1 MSTGRTTTHGIGGQA
16 WCLPFLSRPVRTVP
30 WVAAFLLW
38 LLADVA
44 QAHPFLQDSWWVVV
58 ETNRLVMR
66 VSATL
71 REVAVVQKV
80 PVPTNGLTDLG
91 AIQTA
96 LTNHGSYLLKALKLE
111 ADGAPL
117 SGEVLDWQLV
127 GDAGAAEPADSP
139 LYLERTHA
147 AFDLEFRFGAAGP
160 PREITFGHATLK
172 EHRYA
177 PGVPW
182 DVTYAL
188 TVKDAALKDIAAG
201 IVRIDL
207 PFTLALMMPTN
218 APATSP
224 TAPVSPATASSN
236 APPGLPVPDT
246 KPGRPDVMDG
256 FKAADP
262 SASFTSYLGLGIHHI
277 LSGYDHLLFLAAL
290 ALAAVRLVDFFKL
303 IATFTIAHSLTVT
316 LSALGYVRLP
326 PWFVEPFIAAS
337 IVFVAVENLVSLRR
351 AGARSRLV
359 LAFGFG
365 LVHGL
370 GFAGGLVDAIGGT
383 GGASLAM
390 AILAFCLGVEL
401 GHLMVGLPFWCAIR
415 ANRAEFG
422 ERSSERIYRAGSV
435 AVAAGGLYFLV
446 AALRQYL

>member
-1 MSTGRTTTHGIGGQA
+1 MR
-16 WCLPFLSRPVRTVP
+16 LPFFSPSAKVVP
-30 WVAAFLLW
+30 WVVALLLW

-71 REVAVVQKV
+71 REIAVVQKV
-80 PVPTNGLTDLG
+80 PVPTNGLTDLA

-96 LTNHGSYLLKALKLE
+96 LTHHGGYLLKSLKLE
-111 ADGAPL
+111 ADGVPL

-127 GDAGAAEPADSP
+127 GDAGATEPADSP

-188 TVKDAALKDIAAG
+188 TVKDAGLKDIAAG
-201 IVRIDL
+201 IVRVDL
-207 PFTLALMMPTN
+207 PFTLALKMPTN
-218 APATSP
+218 APSASAP
-224 TAPVSPATASSN
+224 TPASS
-236 APPGLPVPDT
+236 AMASTTGPPGLPVPAM
-246 KPGRPDVMDG
+246 KPTRSDVMAG
-256 FKAADP
+256 FKASDP
-262 SASFTSYLGLGIHHI
+262 SASFTSYLRLGIHHI
-277 LSGYDHLLFLAAL
+277 LTGYDHLLFLAAL
-290 ALAAVRLVDFFKL
+290 ALAAVRLADFFRL
-303 IATFTIAHSLTVT
+303 IATFTLAHSLTVT

-337 IVFVAVENLVSLRR
+337 IVFVAVENLVSPRR
-351 AGARSRLV
+351 AGARSRLA

-401 GHLMVGLPFWCAIR
+401 GHLMVGLPFWCAVR

-422 ERSSERIYRAGSV
+422 ERSAARVHRAGSV
-435 AVAAGGLYFLV
+435 AIAAGGIYFLV

>member
-1 MSTGRTTTHGIGGQA
+1 MR
-16 WCLPFLSRPVRTVP
+16 LPFLSRPAKS
-30 WVAAFLLW
+30 VAWDVAFLMW
-38 LLADVA
+38 LFADVA

-96 LTNHGSYLLKALKLE
+96 LTNHGSYLLKSLKLE

-127 GDAGAAEPADSP
+127 GDAGASEPADSP

-147 AFDLEFRFGAAGP
+147 AFDLEFHFGAAGP

-188 TVKDAALKDIAAG
+188 TVKDAGLKDIAAG

-218 APATSP
+218 GPTTS
-224 TAPVSPATASSN
+224 ASSLASSATASTN
-236 APPGLPVPDT
+236 GPPDLPVTT
-246 KPGRPDVMDG
+246 KNPGRPDVMDG

-262 SASFTSYLGLGIHHI
+262 SASFISYLRLGIHHI
-277 LSGYDHLLFLAAL
+277 LTGYDHLLFLAAL
-290 ALAAVRLVDFFKL
+290 ALAALRLADLFKL
-303 IATFTIAHSLTVT
+303 IATFTVAHSLTVT
-316 LSALGYVRLP
+316 LSVLGYVRLP

-337 IVFVAVENLVSLRR
+337 IVFVAVENLVSPGR
-351 AGARSRLV
+351 AGARSRLA

-422 ERSSERIYRAGSV
+422 ERSADRVYRTGSV
-435 AVAAGGLYFLV
+435 AVAAGGTYFLV
-446 AALRQYL
+446 AALRQYF

>member
-1 MSTGRTTTHGIGGQA
+1 MRQPSPPQA
-16 WCLPFLSRPVRTVP
+16 ITAWPRLGHALVLLFALLSEGT
-30 WVAAFLLW
+30 
-38 LLADVA
+38 A

-80 PVPTNGLTDLG
+80 PVPTNGLTDLA

-96 LTNHGSYLLKALKLE
+96 LTHHGSYLLKALKLE

-127 GDAGAAEPADSP
+127 GDAGASEPADSP

-188 TVKDAALKDIAAG
+188 TVKDAGLKDIAAG

-207 PFTLALMMPTN
+207 PFTLALKMPTN
-218 APATSP
+218 APSASAP
-224 TAPVSPATASSN
+224 TPASS
-236 APPGLPVPDT
+236 AMASTTGPPGLPVPAT
-246 KPGRPDVMDG
+246 EPTRSDVMAG

-262 SASFTSYLGLGIHHI
+262 SASSSSYLRLGIHHI
-277 LSGYDHLLFLAAL
+277 LTGYDHLLFLAAL
-290 ALAAVRLVDFFKL
+290 ALAAVRLADFFRL
-303 IATFTIAHSLTVT
+303 IVTFTVAHSLTVT

-337 IVFVAVENLVSLRR
+337 IVFVAVENLVSPRR
-351 AGARSRLV
+351 AGARSRLA

-383 GGASLAM
+383 GGASLAV

-422 ERSSERIYRAGSV
+422 ERPAARVHRAGSV
-435 AVAAGGLYFLV
+435 AIAAGGIYFLV

>member
-1 MSTGRTTTHGIGGQA
+1 MTTRRTTTHRTGGQA
-16 WCLPFLSRPVRTVP
+16 WRLPFLSRPGKAAP
-30 WVAAFLLW
+30 WVAAFLLC

-96 LTNHGSYLLKALKLE
+96 LTHHGSYLLKALKLE

-160 PREITFGHATLK
+160 PHEITFGHATLK

-188 TVKDAALKDIAAG
+188 TVKDAGLKDIAAG

-218 APATSP
+218 AP
-224 TAPVSPATASSN
+224 TASPPAPTSSATVSTN
-236 APPGLPVPDT
+236 GPPGLPVPAMKHT
-246 KPGRPDVMDG
+246 RPDVMAG

-262 SASFTSYLGLGIHHI
+262 SASSTSYLRLGIHHI
-277 LSGYDHLLFLAAL
+277 LTGYDHLLFLVAL
-290 ALAAVRLVDFFKL
+290 ALAAVRLADFFKL
-303 IATFTIAHSLTVT
+303 IATFTVAHSLTVT

-337 IVFVAVENLVSLRR
+337 IVFVAVENLVSPRR
-351 AGARSRLV
+351 AGARSRFA

-383 GGASLAM
+383 GGRALAV
-390 AILAFCLGVEL
+390 AILAFCGGVEL

-415 ANRAEFG
+415 ANRAECG
-422 ERSSERIYRAGSV
+422 EQSADRVYRAGSV
-435 AVAAGGLYFLV
+435 TVAAGGIYFLV
-446 AALRQYL
+446 AAVRQYL

>member
-1 MSTGRTTTHGIGGQA
+1 MSARRTTPRRSGGQA
-16 WCLPFLSRPVRTVP
+16 WRLPFFSRLAKTGP
-30 WVAAFLLW
+30 WAVACLLW
-38 LLADVA
+38 LLIGTA

-96 LTNHGSYLLKALKLE
+96 LTHHGSYLLKALKLE

-127 GDAGAAEPADSP
+127 GDAGATESADSP

-188 TVKDAALKDIAAG
+188 TVKDAGLKDIAAG

-218 APATSP
+218 APAAEA
-224 TAPVSPATASSN
+224 TAPAASASSSR
-236 APPGLPVPDT
+236 PPGLPVPT
-246 KPGRPDVMDG
+246 MKSTRPDMMAG

-262 SASFTSYLGLGIHHI
+262 SASFTSYLRLGIHHI
-277 LSGYDHLLFLAAL
+277 LTGYDHLLFLAAL
-290 ALAAVRLVDFFKL
+290 ALAAARLADFFKL
-303 IATFTIAHSLTVT
+303 IATFTIAHSLTVA

-337 IVFVAVENLVSLRR
+337 IVFVAVENLVSPRR
-351 AGARSRLV
+351 AGARSRLA
-359 LAFGFG
+359 LASGFG

-383 GGASLAM
+383 GGASLAL

-422 ERSSERIYRAGSV
+422 ERSATWVFRGGSV
-435 AVAAGGLYFLV
+435 AIALGGSYFLV

>member
-1 MSTGRTTTHGIGGQA
+1 MR
-16 WCLPFLSRPVRTVP
+16 LPFFSPSAKVVP
-30 WVAAFLLW
+30 WVVALLLW

-71 REVAVVQKV
+71 REIAVVQKV

-96 LTNHGSYLLKALKLE
+96 LTHHGGYLLKSLKLE
-111 ADGAPL
+111 ADGVPL

-127 GDAGAAEPADSP
+127 GDAGATEPADSP

-188 TVKDAALKDIAAG
+188 TVKDAGLKDIAAG
-201 IVRIDL
+201 IVRVDL
-207 PFTLALMMPTN
+207 PFTLALKMPTN
-218 APATSP
+218 APSASAP
-224 TAPVSPATASSN
+224 TPASS
-236 APPGLPVPDT
+236 AMASTTGPPGLPVPAM
-246 KPGRPDVMDG
+246 KPTRSDVMAG
-256 FKAADP
+256 FKASDP
-262 SASFTSYLGLGIHHI
+262 SASFTSYLRLGIHHI
-277 LSGYDHLLFLAAL
+277 LTGYDHLLFLAAL
-290 ALAAVRLVDFFKL
+290 ALAAVRLADFFRL
-303 IATFTIAHSLTVT
+303 IATFTLAHSLTVT

-337 IVFVAVENLVSLRR
+337 IVFVAVENLVSPRR
-351 AGARSRLV
+351 AGARSRLA

-401 GHLMVGLPFWCAIR
+401 GHLMVGLPFWCAVR

-422 ERSSERIYRAGSV
+422 ERPAARVHRAGSV
-435 AVAAGGLYFLV
+435 AIAAGGIYFLV

>member
-1 MSTGRTTTHGIGGQA
+1 MR
-16 WCLPFLSRPVRTVP
+16 LPFFSPSAKVVP
-30 WVAAFLLW
+30 WVVALLLW

-71 REVAVVQKV
+71 REIAVVQKV

-96 LTNHGSYLLKALKLE
+96 LTHHGGYLLKSLKLE
-111 ADGAPL
+111 ADGVPL
-117 SGEVLDWQLV
+117 YGEVLDWQLV
-127 GDAGAAEPADSP
+127 GDAGATEPADSP

-188 TVKDAALKDIAAG
+188 TVKDAGLKDIAAG
-201 IVRIDL
+201 IVRVDL
-207 PFTLALMMPTN
+207 PFTLALKMPTN
-218 APATSP
+218 APSASAP
-224 TAPVSPATASSN
+224 TPASS
-236 APPGLPVPDT
+236 AMASTTGPPGLPVPAM
-246 KPGRPDVMDG
+246 KPTRSDVMAG

-262 SASFTSYLGLGIHHI
+262 SASFTSYLRLGIHHI
-277 LSGYDHLLFLAAL
+277 LTGYDHLLFLAAL
-290 ALAAVRLVDFFKL
+290 ALAAVRLADFFRL
-303 IATFTIAHSLTVT
+303 IATFTLAHSLTVT

-337 IVFVAVENLVSLRR
+337 IVFVAVENLVSPRR
-351 AGARSRLV
+351 AGARSRLA

-401 GHLMVGLPFWCAIR
+401 GHLMVGLPFWCAVR

-422 ERSSERIYRAGSV
+422 ERPAARVHRAGSV
-435 AVAAGGLYFLV
+435 AIAAGGIYFLV

>member
-1 MSTGRTTTHGIGGQA
+1 MRQPSPPQA
-16 WCLPFLSRPVRTVP
+16 IAAWPRLSHALV
-30 WVAAFLLW
+30 LLFA
-38 LLADVA
+38 LLSAGTA

-71 REVAVVQKV
+71 REIAVVQKV
-80 PVPTNGLTDLG
+80 PVPTNGLTDLD

-96 LTNHGSYLLKALKLE
+96 LTHHGSYLLKALKLE
-111 ADGAPL
+111 ADGVPL

-127 GDAGAAEPADSP
+127 GDAGASEPADSP

-188 TVKDAALKDIAAG
+188 TVKDAGLKDIAAG

-207 PFTLALMMPTN
+207 PFTLALKMPTN
-218 APATSP
+218 APSAS
-224 TAPVSPATASSN
+224 APAPPSASMASTTG
-236 APPGLPVPDT
+236 PPGLALPAM
-246 KPGRPDVMDG
+246 KPTRPDVMAG

-262 SASFTSYLGLGIHHI
+262 SASFTSYLRLGIHHI
-277 LSGYDHLLFLAAL
+277 LTGYDHLLFLAAL
-290 ALAAVRLVDFFKL
+290 ALAAVRLADFFKL
-303 IATFTIAHSLTVT
+303 IATFTLAHSLTVT

-337 IVFVAVENLVSLRR
+337 IVFVAVENLVSPRR
-351 AGARSRLV
+351 AGARSRLA

-383 GGASLAM
+383 GGASLAV

-422 ERSSERIYRAGSV
+422 ERSAARVHRAGSV
-435 AVAAGGLYFLV
+435 AIAVGGIYFLV

>member
-1 MSTGRTTTHGIGGQA
+1 MRRTTPHGIGGQA
-16 WCLPFLSRPVRTVP
+16 LRLPFLSRPAKVVP
-30 WVAAFLLW
+30 WVAALLLW

-44 QAHPFLQDSWWVVV
+44 RAHPFLQDSWWVVV

-71 REVAVVQKV
+71 REIAVVQKV

-96 LTNHGSYLLKALKLE
+96 LTHHGSYLLKALKLE
-111 ADGAPL
+111 ADGVPL

-127 GDAGAAEPADSP
+127 GDAGATEAADSP

-188 TVKDAALKDIAAG
+188 TVKDAGLKDIAAG

-207 PFTLALMMPTN
+207 PFTLALITPTN
-218 APATSP
+218 APAASTP
-224 TAPVSPATASSN
+224 APVSSALASTN
-236 APPGLPVPDT
+236 GPPGLPVPAM
-246 KPGRPDVMDG
+246 KPTRSDVMAG

-262 SASFTSYLGLGIHHI
+262 SASFTSYLRLGIHHI
-277 LSGYDHLLFLAAL
+277 LTGYDHLLFLAAL
-290 ALAAVRLVDFFKL
+290 ALTAVRLADFSRL
-303 IATFTIAHSLTVT
+303 IATFTLAHSLTVT

-337 IVFVAVENLVSLRR
+337 IVFVAVENLVSPRR
-351 AGARSRLV
+351 VGARSRLA

-422 ERSSERIYRAGSV
+422 ERSADRVHRAGSV
-435 AVAAGGLYFLV
+435 AVAAGGIYFLV

>member
-1 MSTGRTTTHGIGGQA
+1 MTPRRNGGQA
-16 WCLPFLSRPVRTVP
+16 WCLPFLSRPAKAFPR
-30 WVAAFLLW
+30 VAALLFW

-71 REVAVVQKV
+71 REIAVVQKV
-80 PVPTNGLTDLG
+80 PVPTNALTDLG

-96 LTNHGSYLLKALKLE
+96 LTHHGSYLLKALKLE

-117 SGEVLDWQLV
+117 AGEVLDWQLV
-127 GDAGAAEPADSP
+127 GDAGATEPADSP

-188 TVKDAALKDIAAG
+188 TVKDAGLKDIAAG
-201 IVRIDL
+201 IVRMDL
-207 PFTLALMMPTN
+207 PFTLSLMLSTNTPTSS
-218 APATSP
+218 APTPTAAATTPATG
-224 TAPVSPATASSN
+224 
-236 APPGLPVPDT
+236 PPGLPLPAA
-246 KPGRPDVMDG
+246 KPARPDVMAG
-256 FKAADP
+256 FRPADP
-262 SASFTSYLGLGIHHI
+262 SASFMSYLRLGIHHI
-277 LSGYDHLLFLAAL
+277 LTGYDHLLFLAAL
-290 ALAAVRLVDFFKL
+290 ALAAARLAGFFKL
-303 IATFTIAHSLTVT
+303 IATFTVAHSLTVT

-337 IVFVAVENLVSLRR
+337 IVFVAVENLVSPRR
-351 AGARSRLV
+351 AGAGSRLA

-383 GGASLAM
+383 GGASLAV

-422 ERSSERIYRAGSV
+422 ERSAVIAFRGGSV
-435 AVAAGGLYFLV
+435 AVALGGSYFLV